1 MKRIALLT
9 VLLLVVGLSLGFAQE
24 FKPSVAWSTAGS
36 ASLIWGY
43 DLATGNNGF
52 DNTSAGE
59 FTLTLVPA
67 GAFTKNAD
75 APVYGWITLTTT
87 ALQLLN
93 GATPATVANGATAPT
108 AGIVAGPVAISVYGA
123 PGFTYTYAGFVPLLP
138 AIVSAGYATT
148 GAVTPLA
155 GIVGGTTVK
164 YTMADVASLGLNIG
178 SLGDWGVTA
187 AVDAAS
193 TYSMWI
199 GTGTEVV
206 TAGVT
211 YTDMAGLPAVAP
223 LTLGTAYV
231 KKVTTDSTAGTA
243 GKDYVVGA
251 DVSLLALKGLTLN
264 VGGYYNLLSKMV
276 GFGAQAGFAMAPFS
290 VMFGIDGTDNTAV
303 TTNALNFDMSGSVS
317 LALGKDTIALNMYAD
332 NVAAFTAASTTVP
345 LRMDVG
351 LILTDAEGILPG
363 LNASVGVYAYDLLAN
378 PANNPMKVT
387 VAETVS
393 YKLALS
399 DTTYVKPF
407 ETVYYQLVGPKAYIN
422 AGVALGLFPNTV
434 ITAEYVAGAAAG
446 IDNNMGIVT
455 TDMAKVAVIK
465 LTTTISY

>member
-43 DLATGNNGF
+43 DLVNGNNGF

-108 AGIVAGPVAISVYGA
+108 AGIVAGPLAISVYGA

-187 AVDAAS
+187 ASSTATSVVIIAA
-193 TYSMWI
+193 
-199 GTGTEVV
+199 GTEANTATVIYTDLNGVAAVFPLTVGAAYIKTTTAAV
-206 TAGVT
+206 TA
-211 YTDMAGLPAVAP
+211 
-223 LTLGTAYV
+223 
-231 KKVTTDSTAGTA
+231 TA
-243 GKDYVVGA
+243 GKDYAIGA

-264 VGGYYNLLSKMV
+264 VGGYYDLLSKMV

-303 TTNALNFDMSGSVS
+303 TTNALNFDVSGNVS

-363 LNASVGVYAYDLLAN
+363 LNASVGVYAYDLLAS

-455 TDMAKVAVIK
+455 ADMADVAVIK